1 MANVNNPYGLRPL
14 GNLSATG
21 AQKQYGYTIDDNQS
35 GAIFQGDL
43 VTVVA
48 GFLVKFAP
56 ATHVSAVGVFNGCF
70 YNDPTTQKPTWK
82 NYYPGSI
89 NITTGTISASVIDD
103 PSQLFTIQVNGTM
116 TRAAIGNNADV
127 TGSTTGS
134 TVTGVSAMTLDFSTQ
149 GTGAALNL
157 KIVGLYDLPNNELGA
172 NAQVVVKINEHRYG
186 SAGVAST

>member
-1 MANVNNPYGLRPL
+1 MANVNNPYGLRAL

-21 AQKQYGYTIDDNQS
+21 AQKQYAYTIVDNQA

-43 VTVVA
+43 VTLV
-48 GFLVKFAP
+48 GGYLVKFAP
-56 ATHVSAVGVFNGCF
+56 ATHVSAIGVFNGCF

-89 NITTGTISASVIDD
+89 NITTGTIQASVMDD
-103 PSQLFTIQVNGTM
+103 PNQLFTIQVNGTM
-116 TRAAIGNNADV
+116 TQAAIGNNADV

-134 TVTGVSAMTLDFSTQ
+134 TVTGVSNMTLNFSTQ
-149 GTGAALNL
+149 ATDAALNL